1 MGDDGLAGARAIAA
15 AGGALLTE
23 SAASAVVYGMPRVV
37 FEAGLG
43 ARQAPLDNIATEIT
57 TYAPVRR

>member
-1 MGDDGLAGARAIAA
+1 MGDDGLVGARALAA

-23 SAASAVVYGMPRVV
+23 SAASCIVYGMPRCV

-43 ARQAPLDNIATEIT
+43 AVSAPLERIAKEI
-57 TYAPVRR
+57 ADRV

>member
-1 MGDDGLAGARAIAA
+1 MGDDGLVGAREIAR

-23 SAASAVVYGMPRVV
+23 SAATSVVYGMPRCV

-43 ARQAPLDNIATEIT
+43 AQEAPLDSMAQEIAKR
-57 TYAPVRR
+57 A